1 VKRAFVLC
9 AAFFCCAVAS
19 FSATADK
26 PQQRVDLATVV
37 TKADAEAVLGE
48 PVNEPQARNAE
59 ESDGYY
65 SRCNYY
71 GQNDNKC
78 LVLRVHQV
86 MNGKL
91 DAKAEFKMI
100 SSSGSKLKSLDNIG
114 DQARVY
120 TSGPQNGLSRVLM
133 LYVAKGNSLIT
144 VALGGLDDE
153 NVAMEKAKSLAK
165 KILKQ
170 L

>member
-1 VKRAFVLC
+1 MKRAFVLC
-9 AAFFCCAVAS
+9 AGFLGCALSAFG
-19 FSATADK
+19 ATDK
-26 PQQRVDLATVV
+26 PQKRVDLATVV

-71 GQNDNKC
+71 GQNDNRS
-78 LVLRVHQV
+78 LVLRVRQV
-86 MNGKL
+86 TNGKL

-100 SSSGSKLKSLDNIG
+100 SSSGSKLKSLDDLG
-114 DQARVY
+114 DHARVY

-144 VALGGLDDE
+144 VALGGMDDE

>member
-1 VKRAFVLC
+1 MSGFG
-9 AAFFCCAVAS
+9 
-19 FSATADK
+19 ATDK
-26 PQQRVDLATVV
+26 PQKRVDLAAVV
-37 TKADAEAVLGE
+37 TKADAEAVLGQ
-48 PVNEPQARNAE
+48 PVNEPQPRNGE

-71 GQNDNKC
+71 GQNDKKS
-78 LVLRVHQV
+78 LVLRVRQV
-86 MNGKL
+86 TNGKL

-100 SSSGSKLKSLDNIG
+100 SSSGSKLKSIDDLG
-114 DQARVY
+114 DEARVY

-133 LYVAKGNSLIT
+133 LYVAKGNTLIT
-144 VALGGLDDE
+144 VALGGMDDE

>member
-1 VKRAFVLC
+1 VKNALVLC
-9 AAFFCCAVAS
+9 AAFCCCAFEA
-19 FSATADK
+19 FAATDK
-26 PQQRVDLATVV
+26 PQKRVDLAAVV

-48 PVNEPQARNAE
+48 PVNDPQPRNAE
-59 ESDGYY
+59 ESDSYY

-71 GQNDNKC
+71 GQNDNKS
-78 LVLRVHQV
+78 LVMRVRQV

-91 DAKAEFKMI
+91 DAKTEFKMI
-100 SSSGSKLKSLDNIG
+100 SSSGSKLKSLDNLV
-114 DQARVY
+114 DSARVY

-133 LYVAKGNSLIT
+133 LYVAKGNSMIT
-144 VALGGLDDE
+144 VALGGMDDE
-153 NVAMEKAKSLAK
+153 NVAMEKAKSLVK

>member
-1 VKRAFVLC
+1 VRSAFVLC
-9 AAFFCCAVAS
+9 AAFYCCAIAV
-19 FSATADK
+19 FGATDK
-26 PQQRVDLATVV
+26 PQQRVDLSAVV

-48 PVNEPQARNAE
+48 PVNEPQPRNGE
-59 ESDGYY
+59 ETDSYY

-71 GQNDNKC
+71 GQNDNKS
-78 LVLRVHQV
+78 LVLRVRQV

-100 SSSGSKLKSLDNIG
+100 SSSGSRLKWLDNLG
-114 DQARVY
+114 DRAGVY

-133 LYVAKGNSLIT
+133 LYVAKGNTLVTIG
-144 VALGGLDDE
+144 LGGLDDE